1 MPSRPT
7 RPDPRRVAALA
18 VLVLAVL
25 VLALVGCRPGAGPSA
40 GPTVDGPFA
49 VAPNAVVDEVIDGDT
64 LIVAIGERH
73 ERVRLIGIDTPETVD
88 PDRPV
93 QCFGPEASA
102 RTADLLPPG
111 TPVRLERDTEARD
124 VYDRLLVYVYR
135 STDGL
140 FVNLDLAAGGYAD
153 ALHIEPNLAHARP
166 IDAAVAAARAGS
178 VGLWGACGR

>member
-1 MPSRPT
+1 VAVLA
-7 RPDPRRVAALA
+7 DPVLA
-18 VLVLAVL
+18 VPVLAVL

-40 GPTVDGPFA
+40 APTVDGSFA

-64 LIVAIGERH
+64 LVVAIGGHH
-73 ERVRLIGIDTPETVD
+73 EHVRLIGIDTPETVD

-124 VYDRLLVYVYR
+124 VYDRLLVYVHR

-166 IDAAVAAARAGS
+166 IDAAVAAARAES